1 MRSKTSDN
9 DLVVGLIAV
18 TVAFTIALLT
28 IIVRCFV
35 AIIAS
40 PVVAPK
46 TKRKLSCV
54 QNNQHK
60 KLTFGRGLFRDHDD
74 RNIYPLKASSED
86 PSSMGDVKIT
96 YRFDQL
102 ESSSFISL
110 YPSRDRDRECLLSL
124 SLED

>member
-1 MRSKTSDN
+1 MRSKASDN

-54 QNNQHK
+54 QNQNN

-74 RNIYPLKASSED
+74 RNIYPLKASGED
-86 PSSMGDVKIT
+86 PSSMGDVKNT

-124 SLED
+124 SLEV